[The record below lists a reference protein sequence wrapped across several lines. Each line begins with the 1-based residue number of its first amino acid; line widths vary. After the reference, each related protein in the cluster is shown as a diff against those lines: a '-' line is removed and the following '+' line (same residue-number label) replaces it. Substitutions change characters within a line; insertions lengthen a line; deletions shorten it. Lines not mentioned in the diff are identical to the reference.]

1 MIKRSARKE
10 NSFTGAELLIL
21 NAKKWEKRRRVLSAW
36 SLVVNGLFLV
46 LPFCALIALL
56 TQLFSLP
63 FQPALWSFFLILAV
77 ILICSLP
84 GLIRKKDYAAS
95 FLAADRRLGLKER
108 LSTAYELLET
118 REDSPF
124 SGLLVSDA
132 VHHIEKV
139 KPGDVYPAAAPKKLK
154 YLPIFGIIL
163 AVLLLVDFGLTP
175 SPTGSAGG
183 DQDLEIQGR
192 KLEELGKRLAAR
204 ARRDF
209 LPETLNLAQE
219 MERLGNDLQRGK
231 LDRDEAIDRLSDL
244 AGKAEQQSRELQRK
258 LNSRQGE
265 SGAFDQNI
273 PNLPLTRAEPGTD
286 TEGKAVGSYDD
297 ETGQEEGSVGGA
309 GGPESEDSE
318 WNLEDGLE
326 DGSGYNRRGV
336 DEEARRQQKDLDSLN
351 EAGKGLRSSEGAL
364 AFEEGLEGSDSEKI
378 GGSGQITEGEGDRT
392 DLSEQSGA
400 GQERQN
406 SPGDPGTRA
415 AEDEKSGDGRYAGK
429 SEEEPSK
436 LQGFEQD
443 REKLKGIIRA
453 LPLAADPEKPL
464 DDRVHE
470 YSRQLEDSILKE
482 EVPLNYRSYI
492 RDYFINIGMLEND
505 RE

>member
-1 MIKRSARKE
+1 MMKGRRRNE
-10 NSFTGAELLIL
+10 NSFPGAERLIL
-21 NAKKWEKRRRVLSAW
+21 NAKKWEKRRRILSAW

-46 LPFCALIALL
+46 LPLCSLIALL

-63 FQPALWSFFLILAV
+63 FQPALWSLFLIPAV
-77 ILICSLP
+77 MLICSLL
-84 GLIRKKDYAAS
+84 GLIRKKDYAVS
-95 FLAADRRLGLKER
+95 LLTADRRLGLKER
-108 LSTAYELLET
+108 LSTAYELLKT
-118 REDSPF
+118 KKNSPF

-132 VHHIEKV
+132 VRHIEKV
-139 KPGDVYPAAAPKKLK
+139 KPRDVYPATAPKKLK

-175 SPTGSAGG
+175 SPTGAAWG

-258 LNSRQGE
+258 LNSRQGG

-286 TEGKAVGSYDD
+286 TGGKAVGSYD
-297 ETGQEEGSVGGA
+297 TGQEEESGGGA
-309 GGPESEDSE
+309 GGPESEDPE
-318 WNLEDGLE
+318 WNVENGLD
-326 DGSGYNRRGV
+326 DGSGYKRPGV
-336 DEEARRQQKDLDSLN
+336 DEEAQRQQKELDSLN
-351 EAGKGLRSSEGAL
+351 EAGKGLRNSAGAL
-364 AFEEGLEGSDSEKI
+364 VFDEGREGSDSEKI
-378 GGSGQITEGEGDRT
+378 GSSEQITEGEGDGT

-400 GQERQN
+400 GQGRQN
-406 SPGDPGTRA
+406 SPGDPGTQA
-415 AEDEKSGDGRYAGK
+415 AEDEKSGDGRYTGK
-429 SEEEPSK
+429 SEEEPSE
-436 LQGFEQD
+436 LQGLEQD
-443 REKLKGIIRA
+443 REKLKGLIRA
-453 LPLAADPEKPL
+453 LPLAADPEKTP
-464 DDRVHE
+464 DVRVHE

-492 RDYFINIGMLEND
+492 RDYFIRIGMMEND
-505 RE
+505 TG